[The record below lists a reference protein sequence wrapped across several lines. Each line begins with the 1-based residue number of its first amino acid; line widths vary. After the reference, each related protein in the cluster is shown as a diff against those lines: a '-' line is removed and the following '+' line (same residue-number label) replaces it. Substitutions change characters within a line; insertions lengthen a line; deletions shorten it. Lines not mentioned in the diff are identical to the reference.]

1 MKPFDGKSI
10 IIFVP
15 DHFGF
20 PEVFGK
26 NLEYLGF
33 TVNQLRLSPITE
45 PLLFSEKIVHGYK
58 KLFLNDK
65 TYKSKI
71 ISEKSCQPVITQL
84 SAVKHKADY
93 ALVVRPDLLS
103 EAAIRAVT
111 SSAEFTVAYQWDGL
125 GRYPRAAK
133 LINLFDEFYVFDK
146 SDCSKFAGTKPA
158 SNFYFDYPTAEVE
171 GTEADVYFVGT
182 FMKDRINELI
192 ELSKIFKDLH
202 LKADLTIVSNKK
214 NLAPRY
220 SSLPIKFAESGINF
234 ETAAKRA
241 KQAATL
247 LDFQNHHHKG
257 LSMRVFEAV
266 GCEKKLIT
274 NNALVKEYDFY
285 DENNIL
291 VLDTIS
297 KAQIQ
302 EFLSL
307 PYKKIAPDVRE
318 KHSFTT
324 WINRVLSL

>member
-1 MKPFDGKSI
+1 
-10 IIFVP
+10 
-15 DHFGF
+15 
-20 PEVFGK
+20 
-26 NLEYLGF
+26 
-33 TVNQLRLSPITE
+33 
-45 PLLFSEKIVHGYK
+45 
-58 KLFLNDK
+58 
-65 TYKSKI
+65 
-71 ISEKSCQPVITQL
+71 
-84 SAVKHKADY
+84 
-93 ALVVRPDLLS
+93 
-103 EAAIRAVT
+103 
-111 SSAEFTVAYQWDGL
+111 
-125 GRYPRAAK
+125 
-133 LINLFDEFYVFDK
+133 
-146 SDCSKFAGTKPA
+146 
-158 SNFYFDYPTAEVE
+158 
-171 GTEADVYFVGT
+171 
-182 FMKDRINELI
+182 MKDRINELI